1 MLLGHKL
8 HTAGNTRRYK
18 IDYSNWLEEGESLS
32 SGTVVIPPGVSLPDI
47 TLSPVASI
55 LNSTTLLFT
64 MSGGS
69 ANEAFTLNV
78 QIIDSRSEVKND
90 TVGFTVVAP

>member
-1 MLLGHKL
+1 MLLGTKL
-8 HTAGNTRRYK
+8 HTAGNTRRFQ

-32 SGTVVIPPGVSLPDI
+32 SGTVVKPPGVALPDI
-47 TLSPVASI
+47 TLSPAASV
-55 LNSTTLLFT
+55 LNSTHLLFT
-64 MSGGS
+64 MAGGS

-78 QIIDSRSEVKND
+78 QITNSRGEVKND